1 MQYNIHPSPLDGS
14 QANPGPYVM
23 SRQLH
28 VSSLF
33 SALALV
39 ALAIT
44 ARTGELVETGT
55 NEPSGLVHTQQVPG
69 TSA

>member
-1 MQYNIHPSPLDGS
+1 
-14 QANPGPYVM
+14 M